1 MDHDYS
7 EWETQEPGGNLMA
20 RIEGLAQEQLDAQAR
35 VETLELQLAEAKA
48 AAVLVSEKKLP
59 TLLEEAQL
67 GKSKIVT
74 PSGIEITLS
83 EVIRGSIPKGKEDD
97 AHQWLEENGN
107 GELIKRSVT
116 IVFNK
121 DQESW
126 AAKFMRDCRQR
137 KKPLNLKLVRG
148 VHVGT
153 LRAFIKDSLKNG
165 VPIPL
170 DVFGAYRQQ
179 FTKVKVKT

>member
-7 EWETQEPGGNLMA
+7 KWETQEPGGNLMA
-20 RIEGLAQEQLDAQAR
+20 RIEGLAQEQLDANAR
-35 VETLELQLAEAKA
+35 VEALELQLAEAKE
-48 AAVLVSEKKLP
+48 AAVLVSERKLP
-59 TLLEEAQL
+59 MLLEEAGL

-74 PSGIEITLS
+74 PGGLEIKLS
-83 EVIRGSIPKGKEDD
+83 EAIRGSIPKGKEDD
-97 AHQWLEENGN
+97 AHTWLEDNGN
-107 GELIKRSVT
+107 GELIKRTAT
-116 IVFNK
+116 IIFAK
-121 DQESW
+121 DQEAW
-126 AAKFMRDCRQR
+126 AAKFVRDCKQR
-137 KKPLNLKLVRG
+137 KRPLNLKITRG

-153 LRAFIKDSLKNG
+153 LRAFIKDCLAKG